1 MEFSMSENWW
11 QFAVMAIVCYLLG
24 SFSAARFF
32 SRTKN
37 QDITKL
43 GSGNPGTMNTTRVY
57 GWKAGCFVFFIDAL
71 KAGLP
76 VLLAYAFYKDFVFE
90 GTNIA
95 VSDVTRY
102 YCAVFAV
109 LGHIFPIYQKFKG
122 GKGIA
127 STLGAFWVALSC
139 ESLWGILAGFGVA
152 VAYVGFVCWTEWGSL
167 ASLFAVS
174 GCTIAQAVI
183 YILRYGNG
191 SFNAYMVWAYMS
203 LFALVV
209 LTWCAH
215 NRNLLRLLAGEEHRT
230 SFRKFFK
237 KRKQ

>member
-1 MEFSMSENWW
+1 MEFSLTENWW
-11 QFAVMAIVCYLLG
+11 QFLVIAVICYLVGGLN
-24 SFSAARFF
+24 AARFF
-32 SRTKN
+32 SRSKH
-37 QDITKL
+37 QDITKM

-57 GWKAGCFVFFIDAL
+57 GWKAGCVVFLGDAL
-71 KAGLP
+71 KAAIP
-76 VLLAYAFYKDFVFE
+76 VLLAYLHYRDYIFA
-90 GTNIA
+90 GTNVV

-102 YCAVFAV
+102 YCAVFV
-109 LGHIFPIYQKFKG
+109 VIGHICPIYQKFKG

-139 ESLWGILAGFGVA
+139 ESLWYILVGFGVA
-152 VAYVGFVCWTEWGSL
+152 VAYVGFVFWTEWGSL
-167 ASLFAVS
+167 ASLCAVS

-183 YILRYGNG
+183 YILRYGMEP
-191 SFNAYMVWAYMS
+191 FNAYLVCVYAS

-215 NRNLLRLLAGEEHRT
+215 NKNLIRLFAGEEHRT

-237 KRKQ
+237 RKK